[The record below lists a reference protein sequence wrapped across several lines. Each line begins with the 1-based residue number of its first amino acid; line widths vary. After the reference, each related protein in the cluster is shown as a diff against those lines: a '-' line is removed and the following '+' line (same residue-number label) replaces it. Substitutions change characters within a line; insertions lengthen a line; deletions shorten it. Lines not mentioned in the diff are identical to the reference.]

1 MAFTILACSSLAVRA
16 RQPTI
21 PACKIELRHKQ
32 NSAQSRDI
40 IGLKAKAFAI
50 IQSFHVLAKHQG
62 YILFSTF
69 KKKIFS
75 VVPAV
80 SLAVFYTGLSSR
92 QYRTS

>member
-16 RQPTI
+16 KQPTI
-21 PACKIELRHKQ
+21 PACKVELRHKQ

-69 KKKIFS
+69 KKKNLFCGSSS
-75 VVPAV
+75 V
-80 SLAVFYTGLSSR
+80 SSSVLHGSEL
-92 QYRTS
+92 QAI